1 MTGDPVKSVPLPSG
15 PASLCFDKDEFMK
28 PDFNVDKFVLECR
41 RRVQLEDFRDDLSV
55 YLKILRNAMIELINK
70 DYADFVNLS
79 SNLVGMDKAIG
90 SLTKPLDQLKNE
102 VLVVRNTMEEAIS
115 AVENKLRQRQQIK
128 QGKACLQRLLNINKS
143 VEKIERLLGIQS
155 GSNHEAVQHCG
166 SLNGQLIERVATE
179 FNKLQFYVSKCRG
192 LPLIEN
198 IKPRIG
204 VITTSLQYSLEGSFL
219 EGLDSGNTDMLRQ
232 CLRTYALIDKIRDAE
247 NLYRQHIVRPYMEVI
262 ITEQFIK
269 SNHNGL
275 KGMLDKILE
284 FIPTHCKL
292 LTEVTSRVSSG
303 TGEAIRGYD
312 FVVNSVWPEVVSSIE
327 AKTSSIFAPG
337 NPDIFQAKYLM
348 SMEFLEKFECL
359 CGSQA
364 SVQRLRDNPS
374 YHTFMNKWSLPVYF
388 QIRFQEIAGSFETSL
403 FTPFNKCPAGDGQFL
418 LISTESLWT
427 SLERCWH
434 PDVFLSPLCHR
445 FFKLNLQMLARYATW
460 LDEAYKEQIEDIP
473 DTVHDQRG
481 SRLAVGDVSGGMG
494 EGRTTPTTGQGRT
507 TPTSGQGRATPTT
520 PQSPPITI
528 AQVIC
533 LTSDAEK
540 LSKLLPEFLQK
551 TIIPMVKGLPEDAI
565 KSLQECLD
573 NSCEAIRSSLPQ
585 FYDYVVSDV
594 TNQCAVHLKQANDIP
609 RLYRRTN
616 RDVPSKPSV
625 YICSTVKHL
634 SMFIDEHK
642 DILGNQQKLT
652 LCRKVFANL
661 AKQYYTVTSEV
672 LTSVKKMEDS
682 LKRLKKVRGTDKG
695 SGSLGMSDD
704 DKIRQQFILDITN
717 LGDQLSQFELD
728 ANAVE
733 EYSTLL
739 TLVEEA
745 RAAMTSTNSTDTNST
760 HT

>member
-337 NPDIFQAKYLM
+337 NPDIFQA
-348 SMEFLEKFECL
+348 
-359 CGSQA
+359 
-364 SVQRLRDNPS
+364 
-374 YHTFMNKWSLPVYF
+374 
-388 QIRFQEIAGSFETSL
+388 
-403 FTPFNKCPAGDGQFL
+403 
-418 LISTESLWT
+418 
-427 SLERCWH
+427 
-434 PDVFLSPLCHR
+434 
-445 FFKLNLQMLARYATW
+445 
-460 LDEAYKEQIEDIP
+460 IEDIP

-528 AQVIC
+528 AQ
-533 LTSDAEK
+533 
-540 LSKLLPEFLQK
+540 LPEFLQK

-625 YICSTVKHL
+625 Y
-634 SMFIDEHK
+634 
-642 DILGNQQKLT
+642 
-652 LCRKVFANL
+652 
-661 AKQYYTVTSEV
+661 YTVTSEV

-717 LGDQLSQFELD
+717 LGDQ
-728 ANAVE
+728 N
-733 EYSTLL
+733 
-739 TLVEEA
+739 
-745 RAAMTSTNSTDTNST
+745 
-760 HT
+760 